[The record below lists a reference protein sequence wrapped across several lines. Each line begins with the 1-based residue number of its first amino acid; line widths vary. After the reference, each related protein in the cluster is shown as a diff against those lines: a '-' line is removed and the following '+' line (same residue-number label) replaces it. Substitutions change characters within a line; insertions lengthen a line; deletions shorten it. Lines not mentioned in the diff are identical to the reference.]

1 MALTNTRETSPNFLK
16 PDEKLLWSGQ
26 PKQGI
31 LFRDADM
38 ILIPMSIILIGFALI
53 LDFALLH
60 YQASLLFQLF
70 GILMAGAGIYVGLL
84 RYFIDAAKRART
96 YYYITDKRIIIAT
109 GRKKTAIS
117 TLPLKNIDRMETT
130 IEKDGS
136 GFIIFGN
143 TNPLYPWLLGGFY
156 FTGES
161 VPGLELLPDVKLV
174 YTIINDQIKVPVTPS
189 LSSAMAKG
197 GNKDLN

>member
-1 MALTNTRETSPNFLK
+1 MALGATDAIFSTFLK

-26 PKQGI
+26 PKRGI

-60 YQASLLFQLF
+60 YKASLPLQLF
-70 GILMAGAGIYVGLL
+70 GILLAGAGLYMGLI
-84 RYFIDAAKRART
+84 RYFRDAAKRART
-96 YYYITDKRIIIAT
+96 FYCITDKRVIVSV
-109 GRKKTAIS
+109 GRKKPVIR
-117 TLPLKNIDRMETT
+117 TLPLKNIDRMEIT

-136 GFIIFGN
+136 GFLIFGN

-161 VPGLELLPDVKLV
+161 VPGLELLPDVKFV
-174 YTIINDQIKVPVTPS
+174 YNILNQQIKVPVTPS
-189 LSSAMAKG
+189 LTSVMAKG
-197 GNKDLN
+197 GSEDLN